1 MKSTPYWKRSERWL
15 AFFLTLLG
23 VCSFLAMVPVT
34 PELAPTAQ
42 AESESFT
49 ESQGFFDQL
58 REGSRA
64 PRILGHWT
72 SLAPPMLAMLIA
84 LYFRSMVFALLSAF
98 VAGAF
103 LSYGLNPLVVLS
115 LAFHDFL

>member
-1 MKSTPYWKRSERWL
+1 
-15 AFFLTLLG
+15 
-23 VCSFLAMVPVT
+23 MVPVT